1 MMNFKQHRKKLRQKI
16 VSSKPSWDALVN
28 AHSAE
33 LAVKKMNSAEQRH
46 QIRKTITLASI
57 DLWLSRAPT
66 KSKRERCSNKMQ
78 TVTAWSTDKAIQ
90 RWKSKALRFYLEIT
104 AFLKRTSLS
113 RAGRTALVKTRQQSR
128 C

>member
-33 LAVKKMNSAEQRH
+33 LAVKKMNSAKQRH

-57 DLWLSRAPT
+57 DLWLSRALT
-66 KSKRERCSNKMQ
+66 KSKR
-78 TVTAWSTDKAIQ
+78 
-90 RWKSKALRFYLEIT
+90 
-104 AFLKRTSLS
+104 
-113 RAGRTALVKTRQQSR
+113 
-128 C
+128 